1 MPARITKTS
10 PFTDRTYTMEFDYYN
25 QDEFDSRLLAWRHG
39 DKLIQEAFPEL
50 SDDAREFIKTG
61 ITPAEWDKYMGDSDD

>member
-10 PFTDRTYTMEFDYYN
+10 PFTDKLHTMEFSIYE
-25 QDEFDSRLLAWRHG
+25 QDEFELRLLSWRRG

-50 SDDAREFIKTG
+50 SDDDREFIKTG
-61 ITPAEWDKYMGDSDD
+61 ITPEEWEKYMVG

>member
-10 PFTDRTYTMEFDYYN
+10 PFTDKLHTMEFSIYE
-25 QDEFDSRLLAWRHG
+25 QDEFELRLLSWRRG

-50 SDDAREFIKTG
+50 SDDDREFIKTG
-61 ITPAEWDKYMGDSDD
+61 ITPEEWNKYMVG